1 MFLIYIYNYSA
12 FSSVNHKMSRTW
24 HTVLS
29 SFSVIQ
35 RRTLKQFIT
44 SRCLRFSSQLQ
55 WKHLPGSSSK
65 MFELVI
71 VGKAHM
77 LLITLTMA
85 QWFHSRAPLSHDS
98 DSSHNTGTLT
108 LQLNSSVL
116 YFNILALSPLNMS
129 NSVDVLSFFYA
140 LSGVCHFGCC
150 SLVVLA
156 HSE

>member
-1 MFLIYIYNYSA
+1 
-12 FSSVNHKMSRTW
+12 
-24 HTVLS
+24 
-29 SFSVIQ
+29 
-35 RRTLKQFIT
+35 
-44 SRCLRFSSQLQ
+44 
-55 WKHLPGSSSK
+55 

-85 QWFHSRAPLSHDS
+85 QWFHSSAPLSHDT

-129 NSVDVLSFFYA
+129 NSVDVLSFF
-140 LSGVCHFGCC
+140 LCTESGVCHFGCC
-150 SLVVLA
+150 SLVVLV